1 MYSSLETGST
11 STGSP
16 SHWSGHDRLHFIIGL
31 SPPAG
36 SLVLLD
42 DLEGPAHR
50 RMDAAEV
57 RHDLAGPV
65 ALGRRDGG
73 APLRVVLDAAD
84 RRRAVAELGGVEIER
99 AAEARRAVGQREG
112 RARGPGTGELAGRD
126 RVVDRQPAV
135 GVGEG
140 QVGAE
145 L

>member
-73 APLRVVLDAAD
+73 APLRVVLHTTD
-84 RRRAVAELGGVEIER
+84 RRDPVAELTGVELDRI
-99 AAEARRAVGQREG
+99 AEARRAVGDRER
-112 RARGPGTGELAGRD
+112 RAGGS
-126 RVVDRQPAV
+126 
-135 GVGEG
+135 
-140 QVGAE
+140 
-145 L
+145 